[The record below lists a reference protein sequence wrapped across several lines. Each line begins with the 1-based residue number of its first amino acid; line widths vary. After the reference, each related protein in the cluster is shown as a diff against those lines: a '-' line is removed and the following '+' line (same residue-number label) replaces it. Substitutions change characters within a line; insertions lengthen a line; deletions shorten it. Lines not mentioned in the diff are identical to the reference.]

1 MKKPAHSSLAYS
13 TEAICDTCWFERRV
27 KMRPPFRLKYRYL
40 MKCYYCGEMNM
51 SGIFVRV
58 PITGAGKRVKE
69 TQDASITD

>member
-13 TEAICDTCWFERRV
+13 TEAICDTCWYKRNPKRD
-27 KMRPPFRLKYRYL
+27 PIRLRYL
-40 MKCYYCGEMNM
+40 FPMECCYCKKINM
-51 SGIFVRV
+51 SGIFAKV